1 MNVLYLETLT
11 LEVLFSYIVFFL
23 TEQTLIAFLHH
34 FTLLTILP
42 PLAINY
48 PLYFIFNTF
57 FNMITATIVNIW
69 CLLLVQILKE
79 LKSGLSLS
87 LKVVSLVLFSFFIF
101 FSASLS
107 FVSLLLA
114 AANKRILLSWEL
126 ITVLLP
132 TLTSLKYTH
141 VSK

>member
-11 LEVLFSYIVFFL
+11 LEVLFRYIVFFL

-57 FNMITATIVNIW
+57 FHMITATIVNIW

-87 LKVVSLVLFSFFIF
+87 LKVVSLVFSFFIF

-126 ITVLLP
+126 ITVFLP

>member
-1 MNVLYLETLT
+1 MFAFGSNSQRIEIWSLTLT
-11 LEVLFSYIVFFL
+11 ESGFIGVIFF
-23 TEQTLIAFLHH
+23 
-34 FTLLTILP
+34 
-42 PLAINY
+42 
-48 PLYFIFNTF
+48 
-57 FNMITATIVNIW
+57 
-69 CLLLVQILKE
+69 
-79 LKSGLSLS
+79 
-87 LKVVSLVLFSFFIF
+87 FFIF